1 MDLNTL
7 TIRSAHQGLK
17 NKKFSSVEL
26 TEACLKRIDEVDEK
40 IKAFV
45 TVCRDGAR
53 SQAKKTDEK
62 IAKGEEISVLE
73 GIPMSAKDMYCTK
86 NVQTTAGSRVL
97 EGFKPPYDA
106 TVFRKLKEKG
116 AVLVGKNTQDEF
128 GHGVS
133 SENTGFDIPHNPWNL
148 KKVAGGSS
156 GGSAAAVSASEVFYS
171 LGTDTGGSIRQ
182 PSALCSVVGLKPT
195 YGRSSRYGVVA
206 MASSLDTMSC
216 MGRTVSD
223 VAEVFKFMAGKD
235 ELDSTT
241 VDIAVPDYPNL
252 LEGDIKGLKIG
263 MPKEYFGE
271 GVSDDVKNI
280 VQKAVEELENLGAQI
295 IDISLPHTKYGIAA
309 YYIICPS
316 EVSANLARYDG
327 VRYGPANKDAK
338 DLFDF
343 YTKNRSKFHPEVK
356 RRIMIGTYSL
366 SSGYYDAYY
375 LKAQKIRT
383 LVKKDF
389 DEAFEKVDAIVTPTS
404 PTVAF
409 GIGEKVSDPLSLY
422 MCDVLTIPASLAG
435 ICGLSVPCGFSS
447 GLPVGLQ
454 ILGPQFKEEVILKI
468 GQVYEKATEWGREKP
483 KLANSK
489 S

>member
-1 MDLNTL
+1 MDIKTL
-7 TIRSAHQGLK
+7 TVRSAHQGLK
-17 NKKFSSVEL
+17 DKKFSSVEL
-26 TEACLKRIDEVDEK
+26 TEACLARIDEVDEK
-40 IKAFV
+40 IKAFI
-45 TVCRDGAR
+45 TVCRDYAIK
-53 SQAKKTDEK
+53 QAKEADEK
-62 IAKGEEISVLE
+62 IAKGEEISILE
-73 GIPMSAKDMYCTK
+73 GIPMSVKDMYCTK
-86 NVQTTAGSRVL
+86 GVQTTAGSRVL
-97 EGFKPPYDA
+97 EGFVPPYDA
-106 TVFRKLKEKG
+106 TIVKKLKEAG

-133 SENTGFDIPHNPWNL
+133 SENTGFDVPHNPWNFSR
-148 KKVAGGSS
+148 VAGGSS
-156 GGSAAAVSASEVFYS
+156 GGSAASVSASEVFYS

-182 PSALCSVVGLKPT
+182 PSAVCSVVGLKPT

-206 MASSLDTMSC
+206 MASSLDTMGC
-216 MGRTVSD
+216 IGKTVSD
-223 VAEVFKFMAGKD
+223 TADVFKVMAGKD

-241 VDIAVPDYPNL
+241 VDMPVPDYPNL
-252 LEGDIKGLKIG
+252 LEGDIKRLKIG
-263 MPKEYFGE
+263 VPKEYFEG

-280 VQKAVEELENLGAQI
+280 VQKAIEKLADLGAQI
-295 IDISLPHTKYGIAA
+295 VDISLPHTKYGVAA

-316 EVSANLARYDG
+316 EVSANLGRYDG
-327 VRYGPANKDAK
+327 VRYGPAAKDAE

-343 YTKNRSKFHPEVK
+343 YIKNRSKFHPEVK

-389 DEAFEKVDAIVTPTS
+389 DEAFEKVDVIVTPTS

-409 GIGEKVSDPLSLY
+409 KIGEKVSDPLSLY

-435 ICGLSVPCGFSS
+435 ICGLSLPCGFSG

-454 ILGPQFKEEVILKI
+454 ILGPQFLEEVILKVGHI
-468 GQVYEKATEWGREKP
+468 YEKATEWYRKKP
-483 KLANSK
+483 TV
-489 S
+489 